1 MLDKFS
7 IKKQQKFAKLTK
19 DKNVL
24 ELGGGCGDFVSL
36 CKPIAKS
43 IISIDLQPTGAGVIK
58 GEIIKFLKNNKKI
71 FDVIYARHIIEH
83 FTPDEIIFI
92 FNRCYKFLRKEG
104 LLILIFP
111 NLKNINVATFNFWND
126 ITHKRPYTSQVLIEL
141 LEKTGFTIIKNG
153 EDKDSWD
160 NSILKN
166 FIRKVRGLITGLPYQ
181 APDYFIIAKKS

>member
-1 MLDKFS
+1 MQDKFS

-24 ELGGGCGDFVSL
+24 ELGGGCGDFVLL